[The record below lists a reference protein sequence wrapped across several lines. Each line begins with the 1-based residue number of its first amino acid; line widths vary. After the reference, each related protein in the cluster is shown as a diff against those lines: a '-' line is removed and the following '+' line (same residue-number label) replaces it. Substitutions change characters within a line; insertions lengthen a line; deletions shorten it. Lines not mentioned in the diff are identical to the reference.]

1 MRISI
6 NVVIALVLV
15 LITLIGVYAATD
27 TVVSSGTGEANSTGN
42 LFSNCMGEILG
53 GEERSSDCEFF
64 SSDGG
69 ESNE

>member
-1 MRISI
+1 MSV

-27 TVVSSGTGEANSTGN
+27 TVVGSGTDEAGNTGN
-42 LFSNCMGEILG
+42 FFSNCMGEILG
-53 GEERSSDCEFF
+53 SDDRSEDCEFF

-69 ESNE
+69 ESG

>member
-27 TVVSSGTGEANSTGN
+27 SVVSSGTSEADNTGN
-42 LFSNCMGEILG
+42 FFSNCMGEILG
-53 GEERSSDCEFF
+53 GDERSSDCEFF

-69 ESNE
+69 ESSE